1 MRWLEEQRDPN
12 HPHICTIERVVDETP
27 TVRTLYFH
35 DEVLANVKP
44 GQFAMVW
51 IPGVNELPMSV
62 MISEKKDEA
71 GFTVRKRGESST
83 ALYNLQVGDKIG
95 VRGPY
100 GNSFDYNELSTY
112 KTNILL
118 IGGGTG
124 LVPLLRLQKYLMDR
138 GGLDRHITLLM
149 GSKTKDEVFFEGI
162 AKKIPTDYL
171 DETFSNYDMTYGD
184 GAEEKEMKRRCDNMV
199 KALEVIPVTED
210 GSYGEKGYVT
220 DVLEKLL
227 EENKYDAIYTCGPEL
242 MMHKV
247 VKLANEKGI
256 FVQASLERMM
266 KCGVGICGSCC
277 VGQDLACRDG
287 TVFDGEYLAKS
298 SEFGHFQRTKSGILE
313 KI

>member
-1 MRWLEEQRDPN
+1 M
-12 HPHICTIERVVDETP
+12 
-27 TVRTLYFH
+27 YFH

-83 ALYNLQVGDKIG
+83 ALYNLKVGDKIG

-100 GNSFDYNELSTY
+100 GNSFDKAGTTKSMGSM
-112 KTNILL
+112 LL

-124 LVPLLRLQKYLMDR
+124 LVPLMRMISSNIFCTDV
-138 GGLDRHITLLM
+138 TLLM
-149 GSKTKDEVFFEGI
+149 GSKTKDEVFFEEM
-162 AKKIPTDYL
+162 AKKLVEGKTSSI
-171 DETFSNYDMTYGD
+171 
-184 GAEEKEMKRRCDNMV
+184 
-199 KALEVIPVTED
+199 IPVTED

-227 EENKYDAIYTCGPEL
+227 EENTYDAIYTCGPEL
-242 MMHKV
+242 MMYKV

-277 VGQDLACRDG
+277 VNEDLVCRDG
-287 TVFDGEYLAKS
+287 TVFDGQHLAKN
-298 SEFGHFQRTKSGILE
+298 SEFGHIQRAKSGMLE

>member
-12 HPHICTIERVVDETP
+12 HPHICIIERVVDETP

-35 DEVLANVKP
+35 DPVLANVLP

-62 MISEKKDEA
+62 MISENDEKS

-83 ALYNLQVGDKIG
+83 ALYNLQVGQQIG

-100 GNSFDYNELSTY
+100 GNSFDIKDGE
-112 KTNILL
+112 ILL

-124 LVPLLRLQKYLMDR
+124 LVPLMRLIKFSKDTNK
-138 GGLDRHITLLM
+138 ITLLM
-149 GSKTKDEVFFEGI
+149 GSQTKEEVFFEDM
-162 AKKIPTDYL
+162 AKNSWLYNDLNCI
-171 DETFSNYDMTYGD
+171 S
-184 GAEEKEMKRRCDNMV
+184 V
-199 KALEVIPVTED
+199 SED

-227 EENKYDAIYTCGPEL
+227 EENTYDAIYTCGPEL
-242 MMHKV
+242 MMYKV

-277 VGQDLACRDG
+277 VSQDLVCRDG
-287 TVFDGEYLAKS
+287 TVFDGQYLAKN
-298 SEFGHFQRTKSGILE
+298 SEFGHLQRTKSGILE

>member
-1 MRWLEEQRDPN
+1 MRWLEKQRDSN
-12 HPHICTIERVVDETP
+12 HPHICTIERIVDETP

-35 DEVLANVKP
+35 DPVLASVLP

-51 IPGVNELPMSV
+51 IPGVNELPMSI
-62 MISEKKDEA
+62 MTGGIDEA

-83 ALYNLQVGDKIG
+83 ALYNLQVGQQIG

-100 GNSFDYNELSTY
+100 GNSFDI
-112 KTNILL
+112 KDGKILL
-118 IGGGTG
+118 VGGGTG
-124 LVPLLRLQKYLMDR
+124 LVPLIRVIKSKKSQ
-138 GGLDRHITLLM
+138 ITLLM
-149 GSKTKDEVFFEGI
+149 GSRTKEEVFFENI
-162 AKKIPTDYL
+162 KNIFDV
-171 DETFSNYDMTYGD
+171 DI
-184 GAEEKEMKRRCDNMV
+184 
-199 KALEVIPVTED
+199 IPVTED

-227 EENKYDAIYTCGPEL
+227 EENTYDAIYTCGPEL
-242 MMHKV
+242 MMYKV

-277 VGQDLACRDG
+277 VGQDLVCRDG
-287 TVFDGEYLAKS
+287 TIFDGEYLLKND
-298 SEFGHFQRTKSGILE
+298 EFGNYHRTKSGILE

>member
-12 HPHICTIERVVDETP
+12 HPHICIIEKVVDETP

-35 DEVLANVKP
+35 DPVLANVLP

-62 MISEKKDEA
+62 MISENDEKS

-83 ALYNLQVGDKIG
+83 ALYNLQVGQQIG

-100 GNSFDYNELSTY
+100 GNSFDIKDGE
-112 KTNILL
+112 ILL

-124 LVPLLRLQKYLMDR
+124 LVPLMRLIKFSKDTNK
-138 GGLDRHITLLM
+138 ITLLM
-149 GSKTKDEVFFEGI
+149 GSQTKEEVFFEDM
-162 AKKIPTDYL
+162 AKNSWLYNDLNCI
-171 DETFSNYDMTYGD
+171 S
-184 GAEEKEMKRRCDNMV
+184 
-199 KALEVIPVTED
+199 VTED

-227 EENKYDAIYTCGPEL
+227 EENTYDAIYTCGPEL
-242 MMHKV
+242 MMYKV

-277 VGQDLACRDG
+277 VSQDLVCRDG
-287 TVFDGEYLAKS
+287 TVFDGQYLAKN
-298 SEFGHFQRTKSGILE
+298 SEFGHLQRTKSGILE

>member
-1 MRWLEEQRDPN
+1 MEEQRDPN
-12 HPHICTIERVVDETP
+12 HPYICTIERVVDETP

-44 GQFAMVW
+44 GQFAMIW

-71 GFTVRKRGESST
+71 GLTVRKRGESST
-83 ALYNLQVGDKIG
+83 ALYNLKIGDKIG

-100 GNSFDYNELSTY
+100 GNSFEI
-112 KTNILL
+112 TNGKILL

-124 LVPLLRLQKYLMDR
+124 LVPLMRLIKYSNPDWTTNQ
-138 GGLDRHITLLM
+138 ITVLM
-149 GSKTKDEVFFEGI
+149 GSKTKEEVFFEDI
-162 AKKIPTDYL
+162 
-171 DETFSNYDMTYGD
+171 SNKMLTHSQ
-184 GAEEKEMKRRCDNMV
+184 NPQI
-199 KALEVIPVTED
+199 IPVTED

-227 EENKYDAIYTCGPEL
+227 EENTYDAIYTCGPEL

-277 VGQDLACRDG
+277 VDQDLVCRDG
-287 TVFDGEYLAKS
+287 TVFDGQHLAKS
-298 SEFGHFQRTKSGILE
+298 SEFGHFERTKSGILE

>member
-1 MRWLEEQRDPN
+1 VRWLEEQRDPN

-27 TVRTLYFH
+27 TVRTLYFN
-35 DEVLANVKP
+35 DPVLANVKP
-44 GQFAMVW
+44 GQFTMVW

-62 MISEKKDEA
+62 MTSHGSNEA

-83 ALYNLQVGDKIG
+83 ALYNLKVGDKIG

-100 GNSFDYNELSTY
+100 GNSFATE
-112 KTNILL
+112 NIRVLTDAKVLL

-124 LVPLLRLQKYLMDR
+124 LVPLMRYLDFLVNPAIN
-138 GGLDRHITLLM
+138 GASVTLLM
-149 GSKTKDEVFFEGI
+149 GSKTKDEVFFEEK
-162 AKKIPTDYL
+162 ARELNT
-171 DETFSNYDMTYGD
+171 ESSNL
-184 GAEEKEMKRRCDNMV
+184 RI
-199 KALEVIPVTED
+199 IPVTED

-220 DVLEKLL
+220 DVMEKLL
-227 EENKYDAIYTCGPEL
+227 QENTYDAIYTCGPEL
-242 MMHKV
+242 MMYKV

-277 VGQDLACRDG
+277 VNEDLVCRDG
-287 TVFDGEYLAKS
+287 TVFDGQHLAKN
-298 SEFGHFQRTKSGILE
+298 SEFGHFERTKSGILE

>member
-1 MRWLEEQRDPN
+1 MEEQRDPN
-12 HPHICTIERVVDETP
+12 HPHICTIEKVVDETP

-35 DEVLANVKP
+35 DQVLANVKP

-71 GFTVRKRGESST
+71 GLTVRKRGESST
-83 ALYNLQVGDKIG
+83 ALYNLKIGDKIG

-100 GNSFDYNELSTY
+100 GNSFEIING
-112 KTNILL
+112 KILL

-124 LVPLLRLQKYLMDR
+124 LVPLMRLIKYSNPDWTTNQM
-138 GGLDRHITLLM
+138 TVLM
-149 GSKTKDEVFFEGI
+149 GSKTKEEVFFEDI
-162 AKKIPTDYL
+162 
-171 DETFSNYDMTYGD
+171 SNKMLT
-184 GAEEKEMKRRCDNMV
+184 NSQNPQI
-199 KALEVIPVTED
+199 IPVTED

-227 EENKYDAIYTCGPEL
+227 EENTYDAIYTCGPEL

-277 VGQDLACRDG
+277 VNEDLVCCDG
-287 TVFDGEYLAKS
+287 TVFDGQHLAKN
-298 SEFGHFQRTKSGILE
+298 SEFGHFERTKSGILE